1 MNLHGHFAFI
11 LEGEGLMHINDE
23 SRKVSSGQVIYIPP
37 NAKQFIENI
46 LEVDLKFLCIV
57 DPAWKEENEQIL
69 L

>member
-11 LEGEGLMHINDE
+11 LKGEGLMHINDE
-23 SRKVSSGQVIYIPP
+23 SQKVSSGQVIYIPP